1 VAAGPAHAWVILAQ
15 GVVYLI
21 GRRKPANSVLL
32 HSIEAALDFVE
43 FK

>member
-1 VAAGPAHAWVILAQ
+1 VIPAR

-32 HSIEAALDFVE
+32 NSIEAALDLVE

>member
-1 VAAGPAHAWVILAQ
+1 LVFLLAR
-15 GVVYLI
+15 
-21 GRRKPANSVLL
+21 GRPANSVLL